1 MDIRRKNKIS
11 TEAGMSSMT
20 DLVFLM
26 LIFFIIMSTMSNQTL
41 PVNLPSTSNKPKS
54 SKVNPP
60 VEVGVTEEDQ
70 YFLSSNEKKYY
81 TFDQIVPLIEGK
93 MDVAKEKN
101 LKISGDKNSSY
112 ESILKIIALAKEREW
127 NPVLAYKVEN

>member
-11 TEAGMSSMT
+11 TEGGMSSMT

-41 PVNLPSTSNKPKS
+41 PVNLPSTKNNPPK

-60 VEVGVTEEDQ
+60 VEIGVTEDDQ
-70 YFLSSNEKKYY
+70 YFFSSDQTKYY
-81 TFDQIVPLIEGK
+81 SFDQIEGVLEGK
-93 MDVAKEKN
+93 MADSKEKN

-112 ESILKIIALAKEREW
+112 ESILRIIALAKEKQW
-127 NPVLAYKVEN
+127 NPVLAYKNS

>member
-41 PVNLPSTSNKPKS
+41 PVNLPSTTDKIKS

-60 VEVGVTEEDQ
+60 VEVGVTDQNQ
-70 YFLSSNEKKYY
+70 YFLSANETKYY

-93 MDVAKEKN
+93 MENSKDKN

-112 ESILKIIALAKEREW
+112 ESILKLIAFAKNREW
-127 NPVLAYKVEN
+127 NPVLSYKMEN